1 MAIDA
6 TKIQKIADFNKKQA
20 DKNTKLTLD
29 RREGKNDNTIPKP
42 PPPPGMSKE
51 ELIAAKA
58 LETEAVRKA
67 KAQEEA
73 DRKKKEEE
81 DAALL
86 EKSRL
91 QVQKATEALKA
102 ATEEPRKWIE
112 RLPTPGGIATILII
126 LLFFLFAVI
135 PVDSSGNTRL
145 KLFWLSLRGNTHL
158 AYTEQTS
165 TTDQPK
171 EVIPPPGQA
180 SGKKEEPLPVDLS
193 MYRGVDFSLIDL
205 FS

>member
-135 PVDSSGNTRL
+135 PVDSSGNTR
-145 KLFWLSLRGNTHL
+145 
-158 AYTEQTS
+158 
-165 TTDQPK
+165 
-171 EVIPPPGQA
+171 
-180 SGKKEEPLPVDLS
+180 
-193 MYRGVDFSLIDL
+193 
-205 FS
+205 